1 MNTKPT
7 QRELEEFV
15 SREIG
20 ICQSSLVDMLL
31 NKGQDGVVEGFGD
44 DDIINYAK
52 TREQLLDEGYTD
64 RQINDGDINEGYQ
77 DIFEWWAVGEWMKDQ
92 LLEQGEPVLENDYGT
107 WWGRTTTGQA
117 IALDSVIETI
127 YTKLHNN

>member
-15 SREIG
+15 NREIG
-20 ICQSSLVDMLL
+20 NCQSSLINMLL
-31 NKGQDGVVEGFGD
+31 NKNQDGFD
-44 DDIINYAK
+44 DEHITNYEK

-64 RQINDGDINEGYQ
+64 RQINDADIDNGYQ
-77 DIFEWWAVGEWMKDQ
+77 DIFEWWTIGEWMKDQ
-92 LLEQGEPVLENDYGT
+92 LLEQGEPILENDYGT
-107 WWGRTTTGQA
+107 WWGRTTTGQSIA
-117 IALDSVIETI
+117 IDSVIEAI